1 VVCCLGQSTEKECS
15 IIDFVGDNNSYTFER
30 LRYIEGKD
38 LQVEPIDASLL
49 PQTAIAVP
57 RGVSIGGVDVLRI
70 AEEFGTPA
78 FIYDVAHLRDNFTR
92 AFELFGEG
100 VAYAT
105 KAFLC
110 KAVARLAYES
120 GMSLDVSTAGE
131 YHVARAAGV
140 PANRL
145 VLHGNNKSIME
156 VERAVEEGVQWIV
169 LDSYDDIKL
178 AASQASTLQ
187 RSVPVLIRINP
198 GVEVHTHRFTA
209 TGNRDSKFGIPTWTG
224 EAAAAVDIVKKTR
237 WLDFIGLHIHV
248 GSLVFEIDTFLAA
261 LNSVLDFVRHV
272 DPEIFVVGGGLGVRY
287 LNTDTAPSLELWG
300 QSILKHCADNGIN
313 SRVLA
318 EPGRSMVASTAVTI
332 YTVGSVQTKGS
343 KTYVAVD
350 GGMSDNPRPLLY
362 DSGYE
367 AFLPRSPLDA
377 RDRMVSIVG
386 RHCEAGDMLIKDGFL
401 PSSVAVGDIVAT
413 PVTGAYGYC
422 MASNYNMMTR
432 PPVIWVSDGK
442 AQPVIRRERLEDLL
456 RLDVD

>member
-1 VVCCLGQSTEKECS
+1 M
-15 IIDFVGDNNSYTFER
+15 DP
-30 LRYIEGKD
+30 IEF
-38 LQVEPIDASLL
+38 SLL
-49 PQTAIAVP
+49 PQTAIPTP
-57 RGVSIGGVDVLRI
+57 RGVAIGGVDVLAV

-78 FIYDVAHLRDNFTR
+78 FIYDVEHLRDNFTK
-92 AFELFGEG
+92 AFDLFGEG

-110 KAVARLAYES
+110 KSLARLAYES

-145 VLHGNNKSIME
+145 VLHGNNKSRTE
-156 VERAVEEGVQWIV
+156 VERAVQEGVQWIV
-169 LDSYDDIKL
+169 LDSYDDIRL
-178 AASQASTLQ
+178 VESVASKLQ
-187 RSVPVLIRINP
+187 RSVPVLLRVNP

-209 TGNRDSKFGIPTWTG
+209 TGNRDSKFGIPMWTG
-224 EAAAAVDIVKKTR
+224 EATDAVNLVSKAP
-237 WLDFIGLHIHV
+237 WFDFKGLHIHV

-261 LNSVLDFVRHV
+261 LNSVMDFVRCV

-287 LNTDTAPSLELWG
+287 LNTDTAPSFESWG
-300 QSILKHCADNGIN
+300 KSILDHCRENGI
-313 SRVLA
+313 SCRVLA
-318 EPGRSMVASTAVTI
+318 EPGRSMVASTAVTV
-332 YTVGSVQTKGS
+332 YTIGSVQTKGR

-367 AFLPRSPLDA
+367 AFLPRSPLDI

-386 RHCEAGDMLIKDGFL
+386 RHCESGDMLVKDGFL
-401 PSSVAVGDIVAT
+401 PSSVSIGDIVAT

-432 PPVIWVSDGK
+432 PPVIWVSNGN
-442 AQPVIRRERLEDLL
+442 ARVVIRREDFEDLL
-456 RLDVD
+456 RYDLG